1 MSSTKRF
8 SLLLA
13 LVGLIALGFVIFDYD
28 GDSSRE
34 AELQADYRAPVANPP
49 VEPDRPDLFE
59 EPTIAPECQP
69 TASDTC

>member
-1 MSSTKRF
+1 MSTTKRF
-8 SLLLA
+8 SLLLV
-13 LVGLIALGFVIFDYD
+13 LV
-28 GDSSRE
+28 
-34 AELQADYRAPVANPP
+34 DYRAPVANPP